1 MFQKKTLASSLN
13 MTNFKEVCTVPT
25 DFGVSFT
32 KFKSEK
38 TGLTV
43 ILADIE
49 GKKTIVQR
57 RRNMYNSTCHFPFSS
72 SCQRLFCFGNRK

>member
-1 MFQKKTLASSLN
+1 MTALALSFFLFSQRKKRAFQKIKKLTSSLN

-49 GKKTIVQR
+49 GKTIV
-57 RRNMYNSTCHFPFSS
+57 
-72 SCQRLFCFGNRK
+72 